1 MAIHHPEGRPCEA
14 RTGQENPGGIPGSGL
29 PKSRRVQ
36 SPGDSSVTHH
46 PYRATQSAGFSVTCN
61 TWSAWSAY
69 TNTLGP
75 VLSATPP
82 CPGALPWT
90 AVSMWDTP
98 ELKDVLGLGQGPL
111 RHLARANPRP
121 MSRSPQGPLPCCP
134 QISSRWGY
142 CPGVNPHLEPPLWP
156 LRSELLVPFW
166 GSAPQPCP
174 SPTFT
179 LSP

>member
-29 PKSRRVQ
+29 PKSRQVQ
-36 SPGDSSVTHH
+36 SPGDSSVTHR